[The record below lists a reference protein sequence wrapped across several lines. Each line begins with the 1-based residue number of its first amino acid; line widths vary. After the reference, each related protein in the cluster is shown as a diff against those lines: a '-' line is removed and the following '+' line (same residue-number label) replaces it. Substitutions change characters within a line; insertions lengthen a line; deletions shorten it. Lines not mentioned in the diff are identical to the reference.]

1 MKKAQIAIAFSTL
14 ALAGGTFTAKAT
26 LINISNI
33 SSLNTGAGL
42 YSQNYLA
49 NGALSDPNWTVSL
62 LSTDPPGQTPPGG
75 IPKGPAYLVP
85 NDVGFPI
92 PPWLLNTP
100 TSSWI
105 TYSTPTQVGGDTT
118 GGVYEYQVAFTAQNT
133 GNITISF
140 ASDNGSAL
148 LINGATVATRPD
160 APPYPNGPYSS
171 FDTYNTL
178 LTAGQLYTVDLIVT
192 NTPQGFGNPT
202 GANVQ
207 FSSDAANVAA
217 VPEASTVAAGA
228 LMLLPLG
235 VSALR
240 IMRKK
245 QMA

>member
-14 ALAGGTFTAKAT
+14 ALAGGTFTASAS
-26 LINISNI
+26 LINI

-42 YSQNYLA
+42 YSLNNLP
-49 NGALSDPNWTVSL
+49 GALSDPNWTVSL
-62 LSTDPPGQTPPGG
+62 LSTVPAGQTPPGG

-85 NDVGFPI
+85 NNIGFPI
-92 PPWLLNTP
+92 PPWLPNSPL
-100 TSSWI
+100 SSWI
-105 TYSTPTQVGGDTT
+105 TYSTPTQVGGDPT
-118 GGVYEYQVAFTAQNT
+118 GGIYQYQVAFTAQNN

-148 LINGATVATRPD
+148 LINGTTVDSRPD
-160 APPYPNGPYSS
+160 APGYPNGPYSS
-171 FDTYNTL
+171 FDTYNAL

-192 NTPQGFGNPT
+192 NTPQDFGNPT
-202 GANVQ
+202 GANVE
-207 FSSDAANVAA
+207 FSSVGNNVMNVIP